1 MEEEKVFVALP
12 AEFKAGQS
20 TLSWALSHF
29 GGGGSTIVI
38 AHVHVPSQMIPVKC
52 EKLMFEKEDVVS
64 GLMDLIASHGVT
76 NLVMAA
82 AADRHYSRDN
92 GVEISRAVSPGSSVH
107 STSVGSWTQ
116 KERQVA
122 FGAEREKPGGGETP
136 VIPIKPLPETANSL
150 TALRPS
156 SNRPSPPP
164 PAAMPPTPPEPETD
178 PEFVELDPTGRYGRY
193 TEVLG
198 KGAFKTVYPL
208 IFYRHRYKAFDQLEG
223 LEVAWNQ
230 IKVGDL
236 LRNNDDLERLRSEVR
251 LLKTLKH
258 KNIIKF
264 YNSWLDKKNNNI
276 NFITE
281 VFTSGTLRQYR
292 IKHKKV
298 DIRAL
303 KKWSRQILSGLY
315 YLHSH
320 DPPVIHRDL
329 KCDNIFVNGNQG
341 EVKIGDLGLATILD
355 HARSA
360 HSIIGTPE
368 FMAPEL
374 YDEEYNELVD
384 IYAFG
389 MCVLELVTFEYPYCE
404 CSNAAQIYKKVSE
417 GEKPGSLAK
426 VDDPQVKFF
435 IEKCIAKAPQRLSA
449 KELLLDP
456 FLLDVDDEKIFYP
469 LHQSGNGSD
478 AAGNSNPSTSYRYNR
493 VASSLGRH
501 DHTGSMTDSHPSDHY
516 VHESMDPHDAIGRI
530 ITVES
535 QRKDLN
541 TIFLKLRIADSTGH
555 AQNIHFPFDIE
566 ADTSISVATE
576 MVVQLDLTDQDV
588 TAIAEMIDAEIRA
601 HIPDWA
607 VEESVDN
614 QGDEAAHSEA
624 HSSDSDEGISELRDE
639 PDAAHNGFVQE
650 QLPSGRKYW
659 SDSPRRDNDTPLPVL
674 NPQTGDS
681 VSNGIEKMNDANNF
695 IYSAKHKDNQ
705 SPAVSVHPV
714 EDICEGISSS
724 VGLSKLSVVDR
735 ISGGA
740 SVSTS
745 PHSSDV
751 EWQCISAD
759 VTEKLENLLA
769 QQQEEL
775 NALQKKHNVDI
786 QDILKSVPAED
797 REETLTRCRLKMD
810 QQNKASQL

>member
-1 MEEEKVFVALP
+1 
-12 AEFKAGQS
+12 
-20 TLSWALSHF
+20 
-29 GGGGSTIVI
+29 
-38 AHVHVPSQMIPVKC
+38 
-52 EKLMFEKEDVVS
+52 
-64 GLMDLIASHGVT
+64 
-76 NLVMAA
+76 
-82 AADRHYSRDN
+82 
-92 GVEISRAVSPGSSVH
+92 
-107 STSVGSWTQ
+107 
-116 KERQVA
+116 
-122 FGAEREKPGGGETP
+122 
-136 VIPIKPLPETANSL
+136 
-150 TALRPS
+150 
-156 SNRPSPPP
+156 
-164 PAAMPPTPPEPETD
+164 MPPTPPETETE
-178 PEFVELDPTGRYGRY
+178 PEFAEVDPTGRYGRY

-198 KGAFKTVYPL
+198 KGAFKTV
-208 IFYRHRYKAFDQLEG
+208 YKAFDQLEG

-264 YNSWLDKKNNNI
+264 YNSWLDRRSNNI

-303 KKWSRQILSGLY
+303 KKWSRQILSGLV

-355 HARSA
+355 NARSA

-389 MCVLELVTFEYPYCE
+389 MCLLELVTFEYPYCE
-404 CSNAAQIYKKVSE
+404 CSNAAQIYKKVSD
-417 GEKPGSLAK
+417 GERPGSLAK
-426 VDDPQVKFF
+426 IDDPEVKLF
-435 IEKCIAKAPQRLSA
+435 IEKCIAKATERLSA
-449 KELLLDP
+449 KELLMDP
-456 FLLDVDDEKIFYP
+456 FLLDVSDEKIFYP
-469 LHQSGNGSD
+469 LHPNI
-478 AAGNSNPSTSYRYNR
+478 NTS
-493 VASSLGRH
+493 
-501 DHTGSMTDSHPSDHY
+501 GSMSDSHPSDNY
-516 VHESMDPHDAIGRI
+516 VHDTMDPHAAIGRS

-588 TAIAEMIDAEIRA
+588 TAIAEMIDAEIRS
-601 HIPDWA
+601 HIPDWEA
-607 VEESVDN
+607 EESIDN
-614 QGDEAAHSEA
+614 QGDEAAHSDT
-624 HSSDSDEGISELRDE
+624 HSSEGDEGTSEFRNE
-639 PDAAHNGFVQE
+639 VDASRNGFVQE

-659 SDSPRRDNDTPLPVL
+659 SDSPRRDGEISQLVVEPKI
-674 NPQTGDS
+674 GDS
-681 VSNGIEKMNDANNF
+681 IPNGIPKRNKVDDIVNCARDKED
-695 IYSAKHKDNQ
+695 Q
-705 SPAVSVHPV
+705 SFGSSIHPV
-714 EDICEGISSS
+714 EGMFERISSS
-724 VGLSKLSVVDR
+724 VDLSNSSVVNSMSR
-735 ISGGA
+735 EA
-740 SVSTS
+740 SVGSS
-745 PHSSDV
+745 PRSLHDEREHNSDQHLV
-751 EWQCISAD
+751 AD
-759 VTEKLENLLA
+759 VTERLINLLA
-769 QQQEEL
+769 EQQEEL
-775 NALQKKHNVDI
+775 SALQRKHKADI
-786 QDILKSVPAED
+786 EDMLKIVPAED
-797 REETLTRCRLKMD
+797 REETLTRCRLKMEQKNRAD
-810 QQNKASQL
+810 KP

>member
-1 MEEEKVFVALP
+1 MQGWK
-12 AEFKAGQS
+12 
-20 TLSWALSHF
+20 
-29 GGGGSTIVI
+29 
-38 AHVHVPSQMIPVKC
+38 
-52 EKLMFEKEDVVS
+52 KL
-64 GLMDLIASHGVT
+64 
-76 NLVMAA
+76 
-82 AADRHYSRDN
+82 
-92 GVEISRAVSPGSSVH
+92 
-107 STSVGSWTQ
+107 
-116 KERQVA
+116 A
-122 FGAEREKPGGGETP
+122 FGKKGGRFRDQPEKKRPFSRGETP
-136 VIPIKPLPETANSL
+136 VIPINHH
-150 TALRPS
+150 
-156 SNRPSPPP
+156 PSPPI
-164 PAAMPPTPPEPETD
+164 AAGDLHHDGEMPPTPPPELDTEPEFA
-178 PEFVELDPTGRYGRY
+178 EVDPTGRYGRY

-198 KGAFKTVYPL
+198 KGAFKTVYPSSHGGL
-208 IFYRHRYKAFDQLEG
+208 LAFDVSVCDSISGAVSFYKAFDQLEG

-230 IKVGDL
+230 IKVGDI

-298 DIRAL
+298 DVRAL
-303 KKWSRQILSGLY
+303 KKWSRQILSGLV

-355 HARSA
+355 NARSA

-389 MCVLELVTFEYPYCE
+389 MCLLELVTFEYPYCE
-404 CSNAAQIYKKVSE
+404 CSNAAQIYKKVSD
-417 GEKPGSLAK
+417 GEKPSSLAK
-426 VDDPQVKFF
+426 IEDPEVRFF
-435 IEKCIAKAPQRLSA
+435 IEKCIAKASHRLSA
-449 KELLLDP
+449 QELLMDP
-456 FLLDVDDEKIFYP
+456 FLRDVDGEKIFYP
-469 LHQSGNGSD
+469 LQSNMKASGSF
-478 AAGNSNPSTSYRYNR
+478 AEE
-493 VASSLGRH
+493 
-501 DHTGSMTDSHPSDHY
+501 HPSDSYIHNN
-516 VHESMDPHDAIGRI
+516 MDPHAAAGRV

-607 VEESVDN
+607 LEELVEN
-614 QGDEAAHSEA
+614 QGDEGAHSKTDSSEA
-624 HSSDSDEGISELRDE
+624 DDEISELRIE
-639 PDAAHNGFVQE
+639 PNATHNGFVQE
-650 QLPSGRKYW
+650 QLPSGHKYW
-659 SDSPRRDNDTPLPVL
+659 SDSPRRNNEI
-674 NPQTGDS
+674 NP
-681 VSNGIEKMNDANNF
+681 
-695 IYSAKHKDNQ
+695 KHREHQ
-705 SPAVSVHPV
+705 HIGTSTHTV
-714 EDICEGISSS
+714 EDMCERISHLAD
-724 VGLSKLSVVDR
+724 LSNPSMMDR
-735 ISGGA
+735 KSGGA

-745 PHSSDV
+745 PLSIDDEHI
-751 EWQCISAD
+751 EAD
-759 VTEKLENLLA
+759 VTERLANLLA

-775 NALQKKHNVDI
+775 NVLGRKHKADI
-786 QDILKSVPAED
+786 EVILKGVPEEH
-797 REETLTRCRLKMD
+797 REETLTRCRLKAD
-810 QQNKASQL
+810 EKNRSDKP